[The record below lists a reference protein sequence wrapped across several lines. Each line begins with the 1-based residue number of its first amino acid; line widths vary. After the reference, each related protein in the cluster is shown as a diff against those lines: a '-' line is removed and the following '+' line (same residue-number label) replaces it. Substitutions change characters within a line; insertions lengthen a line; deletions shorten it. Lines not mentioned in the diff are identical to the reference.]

1 MLAVLKAVGKN
12 PSWRAL
18 FMMVVIG
25 CRRDSRQD
33 FSRKVGIESSEQLAF
48 DEVKIMFL
56 ISSGVAGKKVE
67 RLGGGDEVLI

>member
-1 MLAVLKAVGKN
+1 MAVLKAVGKN

-56 ISSGVAGKKVE
+56 ISSGVAGEKAV
-67 RLGGGDEVLI
+67 RLGGGGDVFV

>member
-33 FSRKVGIESSEQLAF
+33 FSRNVGIESSEQLAF

-67 RLGGGDEVLI
+67 TRWG